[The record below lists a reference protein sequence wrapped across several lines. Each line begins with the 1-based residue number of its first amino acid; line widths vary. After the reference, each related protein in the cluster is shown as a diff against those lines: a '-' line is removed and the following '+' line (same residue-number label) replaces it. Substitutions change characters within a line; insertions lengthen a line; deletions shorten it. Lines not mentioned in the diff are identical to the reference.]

1 VTHLVIRL
9 LEESRLNRLRLEAAK
24 ANSAAVVRQ
33 QVFYFDPNY
42 RDQTGAITTDGLTLI
57 PPQAGGLPQ
66 GATSASTGG
75 LLNTEYYDSNGSMV
89 DDSSRA
95 PQQQQHAQQLQQGQ
109 GQGQQQQSRFAA
121 HVGGSAKLAVGA
133 GAGGGLGG
141 SVKVRP
147 IPTLTHVRHASTGN
161 MNATLQ
167 AAAQAHGAGT
177 SSHSQEELL
186 RQLFPSWF

>member
-1 VTHLVIRL
+1 VLLLCFARRL

-42 RDQTGAITTDGLTLI
+42 RDPNGAITTDGLTLI
-57 PPQAGGLPQ
+57 PPQQGGMPQ

-75 LLNTEYYDSNGSMV
+75 LLNTEYYDANGSMV
-89 DDSSRA
+89 DDSTRA
-95 PQQQQHAQQLQQGQ
+95 PQQQASQQQQQGQ
-109 GQGQQQQSRFAA
+109 QQQQQSRFAA
-121 HVGGSAKLAVGA
+121 HVGGSAKHAGGA
-133 GAGGGLGG
+133 GAGNGLGG